1 MRDRIVCWTA
11 ASSCSTRKKQAW
23 HIRISLIL
31 LLFCGALPALA
42 AQVPDAPQPRL
53 PLTDKILLG
62 VVAAGRAGDA
72 ISTHQFLVAGQ
83 EEGSLPNWVA
93 CRQPN
98 MWTYSMTVAAGQVQ
112 LSRLLI
118 RYKHRRIARTVE
130 LIHAAVIWEAV
141 IHNERILPGPKI
153 RAQFQPNPCLFR

>member
-1 MRDRIVCWTA
+1 M
-11 ASSCSTRKKQAW
+11 
-23 HIRISLIL
+23 
-31 LLFCGALPALA
+31 
-42 AQVPDAPQPRL
+42 
-53 PLTDKILLG
+53 TDKILLG

-98 MWTYSMTVAAGQVQ
+98 MWTYSMAVAAGQVQ

-118 RYKHRRIARTVE
+118 RYKHRRIARTIE
-130 LIHAAVIWEAV
+130 MIHAAVIWEAV
-141 IHNERILPGPKI
+141 IHNERILPGPRI
-153 RAQFQPNPCLFR
+153 REQFQPNPCLFR